1 VIRYRRRRW
10 PALLAV
16 VVAIAAVGALLRHGA
31 TPRGVAL
38 PATPPPAS
46 ATEATPV
53 PTPAPPPVAV
63 ATSRAPGPA
72 PAGRPAQGH
81 AAAVDLHFQRGLAM
95 LHARRFDYAVL
106 AFHQVLRLAPR
117 LPEAHVNMGF
127 ALLGEH
133 KPAAA
138 RDFFATAIELR
149 PAQANAYYGLAVAA
163 EAASDIPAALGAMR
177 TFIHLSPPEDP
188 FVRKARAAL
197 WEWQSAAV
205 GAPQAGEPA
214 PVEGGADVPRP

>member
-16 VVAIAAVGALLRHGA
+16 VAAIAAVGAMLRHGA

-46 ATEATPV
+46 ATEATPL
-53 PTPAPPPVAV
+53 PAPAPPPVAV

-72 PAGRPAQGH
+72 PAGGPAQGH

-95 LHARRFDYAVL
+95 LHARRYDYAVL

-138 RDFFATAIELR
+138 RDFFA
-149 PAQANAYYGLAVAA
+149 
-163 EAASDIPAALGAMR
+163 